1 MIRYVI
7 IFISIIFATTAPA
20 RANWQNTKWG
30 MPVENVLAVVPKSTR
45 YTDTRIDKQ
54 EETVEVAAA
63 YEANGMLFVA
73 FFYFAQDGLLSSISL
88 VPRDLANC
96 YKLDSRMAAAYG
108 EPDNIMHGNVTT
120 LKRWRDTQKGNM
132 VSLLK
137 IGPKC
142 EVNYWPISSGQG
154 L

>member
-73 FFYFAQDGLLSSISL
+73 FFLFCPRRSFVIHLISAQGFSKLLQTRLSNGCG
-88 VPRDLANC
+88 V
-96 YKLDSRMAAAYG
+96 
-108 EPDNIMHGNVTT
+108 
-120 LKRWRDTQKGNM
+120 WRARQHHAR
-132 VSLLK
+132 
-137 IGPKC
+137 
-142 EVNYWPISSGQG
+142 
-154 L
+154 